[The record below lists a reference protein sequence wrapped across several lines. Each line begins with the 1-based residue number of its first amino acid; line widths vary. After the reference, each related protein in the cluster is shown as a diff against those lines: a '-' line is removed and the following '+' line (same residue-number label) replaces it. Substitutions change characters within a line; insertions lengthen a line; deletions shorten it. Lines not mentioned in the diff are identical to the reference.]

1 MDIGAV
7 VDEFTQPAWRTA
19 VGTAG
24 GYVLILLVMTV
35 LLFGVPYLV
44 FVAL

>member
-1 MDIGAV
+1 MDLAAV
-7 VDEFTQPAWRTA
+7 VEEYTQPAWLTA

-24 GYVLILLVMTV
+24 GYAIILLVMTI
-35 LLFGVPYLV
+35 LLFVVPYLV